1 MQKWKYKVEVIGQL
15 KKIEKSIDLDVLG
28 SEGWE
33 LVAAVNNNISGKL
46 QLFFKKPIWILTFET
61 KEWIIPIQSFLVV
74 CG

>member
-1 MQKWKYKVEVIGQL
+1 MQKWKYKVEVISQI

-46 QLFFKKPIWILTFET
+46 QLFFKKPI
-61 KEWIIPIQSFLVV
+61 
-74 CG
+74 